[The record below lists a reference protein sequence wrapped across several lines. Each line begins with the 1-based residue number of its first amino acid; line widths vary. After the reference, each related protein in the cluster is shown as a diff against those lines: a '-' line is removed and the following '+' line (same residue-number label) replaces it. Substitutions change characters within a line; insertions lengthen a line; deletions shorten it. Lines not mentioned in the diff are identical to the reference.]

1 MPALLLY
8 SNLDSFKVDGIHHCT
23 LKKLDGGV
31 VTLEETFQL
40 KVGLF
45 SESVVGPHMTHHVID
60 KATTHQRHAL
70 VHSTHIIMP
79 VLYNWLYLLS

>member
-1 MPALLLY
+1 MPALWLY

-45 SESVVGPHMTHHVID
+45 SESVVITHDTPRLDSV
-60 KATTHQRHAL
+60 TSYLTHPQ
-70 VHSTHIIMP
+70 SQ
-79 VLYNWLYLLS
+79 

>member
-1 MPALLLY
+1 MIE
-8 SNLDSFKVDGIHHCT
+8 SNLDSLKVDGIHHCT

-45 SESVVGPHMTHHVID
+45 SESVVGSHMTHHPLIVPQ
-60 KATTHQRHAL
+60 ATSRRYVSLLLFSTKLIFYQRVPACF
-70 VHSTHIIMP
+70 
-79 VLYNWLYLLS
+79 

>member
-1 MPALLLY
+1 MPALWLY

-45 SESVVGPHMTHHVID
+45 SESVVEHT
-60 KATTHQRHAL
+60 
-70 VHSTHIIMP
+70 
-79 VLYNWLYLLS
+79 